1 MGYPGDYGWD
11 TAGLSAD
18 GETFRRFGGT
28 AARWNLHNPGNAMRL
43 GDTLVSVNG
52 ETKDPRRMID
62 LCRAAGNREPLRLTL
77 MPAGSQESGVPVAR
91 LENYTGL
98 GCCGTSAK
106 D

>member
-1 MGYPGDYGWD
+1 
-11 TAGLSAD
+11 
-18 GETFRRFGGT
+18 
-28 AARWNLHNPGNAMRL
+28 MRL

-77 MPAGSQESGVPVAR
+77 MPAGSQGSGVPVAR

-98 GCCGTSAK
+98 GCCVTSAK
-106 D
+106 DTIGCLCGRSNQPIQQVHAASPIRNAHPGLRPPLA